1 MIDKINN
8 IIIKFYTDN
17 GAHNYL
23 SIFVNVCILIIFI
36 ICQHLSIGSFEILD
50 SLAWF
55 TFMFI
60 VYGIGITYMR
70 DREFNYIVMFG
81 LLNTFNNLLDETIY
95 QNLKLTYA
103 ELMVSILITII
114 LVLVYVKRRN
124 ISKYRRTSN

>member
-8 IIIKFYTDN
+8 IIIKLYSDN

-23 SIFVNVCILIIFI
+23 SIFVNICILIIFI
-36 ICQHLSIGSFEILD
+36 ICQHLSIGSFQILD

-81 LLNTFNNLLDETIY
+81 LLNTFNNLLDEIIY

-114 LVLVYVKRRN
+114 LVLMYVKRRN

>member
-8 IIIKFYTDN
+8 IIIKLYSDN

-23 SIFVNVCILIIFI
+23 SIFVNICILIIFI
-36 ICQHLSIGSFEILD
+36 ICQHLSIGSFQILD

-114 LVLVYVKRRN
+114 LVLMYVKRRN

>member
-8 IIIKFYTDN
+8 IIIKLYSDN

-23 SIFVNVCILIIFI
+23 SIFVNICILIIFI

-114 LVLVYVKRRN
+114 LVLMYVKRRN
-124 ISKYRRTSN
+124 ISKYRRISN

>member
-8 IIIKFYTDN
+8 IIIKLYSDN

-23 SIFVNVCILIIFI
+23 SIFVNICILIIFI

-114 LVLVYVKRRN
+114 LVLMYVKRRN